1 MKNKPATKVVKGKK
15 NGNVKDGGGV
25 KKFQWKA
32 KKKLE
37 KKKKQGLVIS
47 TVNSSQNWKKVA
59 KEIKTVQTR
68 YKNDPKKMKKRE
80 EKLKERN
87 KAEHHNEPEEEEKID
102 DTNGHIEHPE
112 QVCNTV
118 YN

>member
-1 MKNKPATKVVKGKK
+1 MKIKAATKVVKGKK

-87 KAEHHNEPEEEEKID
+87 KVENHEEEEKID
-102 DTNGHIEHPE
+102 DTNDHIEHSE
-112 QVCNTV
+112 QVGKII
-118 YN
+118 